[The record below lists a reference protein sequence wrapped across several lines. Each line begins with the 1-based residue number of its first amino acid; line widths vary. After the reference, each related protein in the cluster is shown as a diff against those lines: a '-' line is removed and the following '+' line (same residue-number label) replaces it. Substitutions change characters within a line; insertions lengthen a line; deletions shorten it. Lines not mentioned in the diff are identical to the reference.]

1 MTIKIKIPTPT
12 IISGFFVFTA
22 MLCAF
27 GENDEFCCGAKLLGC
42 GAKLL
47 GCGVK
52 LLGCGGI
59 GGGVFAVPHL
69 GQNLAVSFS

>member
-42 GAKLL
+42 G
-47 GCGVK
+47 VK